1 VKRKAL
7 YLVIFAVAA
16 AGAASGTWLVNR
28 KPTPAA
34 QAVQQKEATAIA
46 ADLKQV
52 LAAYRKMI
60 VLTQDEAG
68 LSKTG
73 QEEINRIG
81 QQLFHENQ
89 DRINRIDDALAAL
102 AGSQNPRRFEAI
114 GNLLDYVESNEGLYD
129 ADRLAFR
136 EPMQSLLDLVAKDSS
151 LPAIKLHKRISEDL
165 DALAEIER
173 NYEKEIRAVFGRFE
187 TRSITLKREK
197 WDSYVAYLKTLYQRD
212 QILKDYGVVLPY
224 PAKPEPKEP
233 AAASV

>member
-1 VKRKAL
+1 MVLFPRQNFSTTAAVKRKAL

-28 KPTPAA
+28 KPATPT
-34 QAVQQKEATAIA
+34 QATQQGQSKETTAIV

-89 DRINRIDDALAAL
+89 DRINRIDDALANL
-102 AGSQNPRRFEAI
+102 IGSQNPRRFEAI

-173 NYEKEIRAVFGRFE
+173 NYEKEIRAVFGLSKKVFKRAVGKL
-187 TRSITLKREK
+187 LKERAVTI
-197 WDSYVAYLKTLYQRD
+197 DAQGFLLRQR
-212 QILKDYGVVLPY
+212 
-224 PAKPEPKEP
+224 
-233 AAASV
+233 

>member
-1 VKRKAL
+1 MKRKAL

-16 AGAASGTWLVNR
+16 TGAASGTWFVNR
-28 KPTPAA
+28 KSPPQA
-34 QAVQQKEATAIA
+34 QAQAQAKEATAIA

-102 AGSQNPRRFEAI
+102 AGSQNP
-114 GNLLDYVESNEGLYD
+114 
-129 ADRLAFR
+129 
-136 EPMQSLLDLVAKDSS
+136 
-151 LPAIKLHKRISEDL
+151 
-165 DALAEIER
+165 
-173 NYEKEIRAVFGRFE
+173 
-187 TRSITLKREK
+187 
-197 WDSYVAYLKTLYQRD
+197 
-212 QILKDYGVVLPY
+212 
-224 PAKPEPKEP
+224 
-233 AAASV
+233 

>member
-1 VKRKAL
+1 MKRKAL

-28 KPTPAA
+28 KPAPQPQQQA
-34 QAVQQKEATAIA
+34 QAKEATAIA

-197 WDSYVAYLKTLYQRD
+197 WDSYVAYL
-212 QILKDYGVVLPY
+212 
-224 PAKPEPKEP
+224 
-233 AAASV
+233 